1 MQLIPMSFA
10 WPFSFLLFLP
20 LALAAWRM
28 LRRGRRSGIRFSA
41 VCRLPAKTAGWRA
54 RAANFAPFIFLAG
67 AALLVVA
74 AARPRESLSQGRRN
88 VDAIAIA
95 MTVDVSGSM
104 EIIDLTTREAERVRT
119 QADAERLPTRLDVVK
134 KTFAK
139 FVEARPDDLIGL
151 VTFGGF
157 ASSRVP
163 LTADHD
169 TLLQVLK
176 GVEIPSSGVDPRT
189 GQPIDGEE
197 TMTAIGDGLATAL
210 ARLKNAELKS
220 KVAILLSDGQSNT
233 GAVEPDAAAA
243 AAAKLG
249 VKVYTIGVGGNSGM
263 ALARMR
269 DMFGRT
275 QIRQVQNDGFDEA
288 QLKSIAKKTGGR
300 YFGVRDEKGLKSA
313 LEEIDKLEK
322 TTLDRTVYQRWREY
336 FAPFLMFG
344 AVLVLLAVSLQMTAS
359 RRLV

>member
-1 MQLIPMSFA
+1 MSFA
-10 WPFSFLLFLP
+10 WPYSFLLFLP

-41 VCRLPAKTAGWRA
+41 VPRLPAKTAGWRA
-54 RAANFAPFIFLAG
+54 RAANLAPFIFLLG
-67 AALLVVA
+67 AAALVVA

-95 MTVDVSGSM
+95 MAVDVSGSM
-104 EIIDLTTREAERVRT
+104 EIIDLTPREAERIRT

-157 ASSRVP
+157 ASSRTP
-163 LTADHD
+163 LTADHE

-176 GVEIPSSGVDPRT
+176 GVEVPSSGVDPRT
-189 GQPIDGEE
+189 GQPIDSEE

-220 KVAILLSDGQSNT
+220 KIVILLSDGQSNT
-233 GAVEPDAAAA
+233 GAVEPDAAAD

-249 VKVYTIGVGGNSGM
+249 VKVYTIGVGGNSGI

-269 DMFGRT
+269 DMFGRM

-300 YFGVRDEKGLKSA
+300 YFGVRDEKGLKAA
-313 LEEIDKLEK
+313 LTEIDQLEK
-322 TTLDRTVYQRWREY
+322 TTLDRTIYQRWREY
-336 FAPFLMFG
+336 FTPFLLAG
-344 AVLVLLAVSLQMTAS
+344 AFLVLLAVSLQMAAS

>member
-1 MQLIPMSFA
+1 MSFA
-10 WPFSFLLFLP
+10 WPYSFLLFLP

-41 VCRLPAKTAGWRA
+41 VPRLPAKTAGWRA
-54 RAANFAPFIFLAG
+54 RMANLAPFIFLAG
-67 AALLVVA
+67 AAALVVA

-104 EIIDLTTREAERVRT
+104 EIIDITQREAERIRT

-157 ASSRVP
+157 ASSRAP
-163 LTADHD
+163 LTADHE

-176 GVEIPSSGVDPRT
+176 GVEVPSSGVDPRT

-220 KVAILLSDGQSNT
+220 KIVILLSDGQSNT
-233 GAVEPDAAAA
+233 GAVEPDAAAD
-243 AAAKLG
+243 AAAKMG
-249 VKVYTIGVGGNSGM
+249 VKVYTIGVGGHSGI

-300 YFGVRDEKGLKSA
+300 YFGVRDEKGLKAA
-313 LEEIDKLEK
+313 LEEIDQLEK

-336 FAPFLMFG
+336 FAPFLMIG
-344 AVLVLLAVSLQMTAS
+344 TLLVFLAVSLQMSAS
-359 RRLV
+359 RRLA

>member
-1 MQLIPMSFA
+1 M
-10 WPFSFLLFLP
+10 
-20 LALAAWRM
+20 
-28 LRRGRRSGIRFSA
+28 
-41 VCRLPAKTAGWRA
+41 
-54 RAANFAPFIFLAG
+54 ANLAPFIFLAG
-67 AALLVVA
+67 AAALVVA

-104 EIIDLTTREAERVRT
+104 EIIDITQREAEKIRT

-157 ASSRVP
+157 ASSRAP
-163 LTADHD
+163 LTADHE

-176 GVEIPSSGVDPRT
+176 GVEVPSSGVDPRT
-189 GQPIDGEE
+189 GQPIDSEE

-220 KVAILLSDGQSNT
+220 KIVILLSDGQSNT
-233 GAVEPDAAAA
+233 GAVEPDAAAD
-243 AAAKLG
+243 AAAKMG
-249 VKVYTIGVGGNSGM
+249 VKVYTIGVGGHSGI

-300 YFGVRDEKGLKSA
+300 YFGVRDEKGLKAA
-313 LEEIDKLEK
+313 LEEIDQLEK

-336 FAPFLMFG
+336 FAPFLMIG
-344 AVLVLLAVSLQMTAS
+344 TLLVFLAVSLQMSAS
-359 RRLV
+359 RRLA

>member
-1 MQLIPMSFA
+1 MSFA
-10 WPFSFLLFLP
+10 WPYSFLLLLP
-20 LALAAWRM
+20 LAVAAWRM

-41 VCRLPAKTAGWRA
+41 VSRLPAKTAGWRA
-54 RAANFAPFIFLAG
+54 RAANLAPFIFLIG

-74 AARPRESLSQGRRN
+74 CARPRTSLSQGRRS

-104 EIIDLTTREAERVRT
+104 EIIDLTPREAERIRT
-119 QADAERLPTRLDVVK
+119 QADAERLPTRLDMVK

-157 ASSRVP
+157 ASSRAP
-163 LTADHD
+163 LTADHE
-169 TLLQVLK
+169 TLLKVLQ
-176 GVEIPSSGVDPRT
+176 GVEVPSSGFDPRT
-189 GQPIDGEE
+189 GQPVDGEE

-210 ARLKNAELKS
+210 ARLKNSELKS
-220 KVAILLSDGQSNT
+220 KVVILLSDGESNT
-233 GAVEPDAAAA
+233 GAVEPDAAAE
-243 AAAKLG
+243 AAAKMG
-249 VKVYTIGVGGNSGM
+249 VKVYTIGVGGHSGI

-275 QIRQVQNDGFDEA
+275 KITQVQNDGFDEA
-288 QLKSIAKKTGGR
+288 QLKSIASKTGGR
-300 YFGVRDEKGLKSA
+300 YFGVRDEKGLKLA
-313 LEEIDKLEK
+313 LDEIDSLEK

-336 FAPFLMFG
+336 FTPFLLGG
-344 AVLVLLAVSLQMTAS
+344 AALVMLAVCMQMAAS
-359 RRLV
+359 RRLA

>member
-1 MQLIPMSFA
+1 MSFA
-10 WPFSFLLFLP
+10 WPYSFLLFLP

-41 VCRLPAKTAGWRA
+41 VPRLPAKTAGWRA
-54 RAANFAPFIFLAG
+54 RAANLAPFIFLLG
-67 AALLVVA
+67 AAALIVA

-95 MTVDVSGSM
+95 MAVDVSGSM
-104 EIIDLTTREAERVRT
+104 EIIDLTPREAERIRT
-119 QADAERLPTRLDVVK
+119 QADAARLPTRLDMVK

-157 ASSRVP
+157 ASSRAP
-163 LTADHD
+163 LTADHE

-176 GVEIPSSGVDPRT
+176 GVEVPSSGVDPRT

-220 KVAILLSDGQSNT
+220 KIVILLSDGQSNT
-233 GAVEPDAAAA
+233 GAVEPDAAAD

-249 VKVYTIGVGGNSGM
+249 VKVYTIGVGGNSGI

-269 DMFGRT
+269 DMFGRM

-300 YFGVRDEKGLKSA
+300 YFGVRDEKGLKAA
-313 LEEIDKLEK
+313 LTEIDQLEK
-322 TTLDRTVYQRWREY
+322 TTLDRTIYQRWREY
-336 FAPFLMFG
+336 FTPFLLAG
-344 AVLVLLAVSLQMTAS
+344 ASLVLLAVSLQMAAS

>member
-1 MQLIPMSFA
+1 MSFA
-10 WPFSFLLFLP
+10 WPYSFLLFLP

-41 VCRLPAKTAGWRA
+41 VPRLPAKTAGWRA
-54 RAANFAPFIFLAG
+54 RAANLSPFIFLLGG
-67 AALLVVA
+67 AALVVA

-104 EIIDLTTREAERVRT
+104 EIIDITQREAERIRT
-119 QADAERLPTRLDVVK
+119 QSDAERLPTRLDVVK

-157 ASSRVP
+157 ASSRAP
-163 LTADHD
+163 LTADHE

-176 GVEIPSSGVDPRT
+176 GVEVPSSGVDPRT

-197 TMTAIGDGLATAL
+197 TMTAIGDGLATAP

-220 KVAILLSDGQSNT
+220 KIVILLSDGQSNT
-233 GAVEPDAAAA
+233 GAVEPDAAAD
-243 AAAKLG
+243 AAAKMG
-249 VKVYTIGVGGNSGM
+249 VKVYTIGVGGHSGI

-300 YFGVRDEKGLKSA
+300 YFGVRDEKGLKAA
-313 LEEIDKLEK
+313 LEEIDQLEK

-336 FAPFLMFG
+336 FAPFLMLG
-344 AVLVLLAVSLQMTAS
+344 TILVFLAVSLQMSAS

>member
-1 MQLIPMSFA
+1 MSFA
-10 WPFSFLLFLP
+10 WPYSFLLFLP

-41 VCRLPAKTAGWRA
+41 VPRLPAKTAGWRA
-54 RAANFAPFIFLAG
+54 RMANLAPFIFLAG
-67 AALLVVA
+67 AAALVVA

-104 EIIDLTTREAERVRT
+104 EIIDITQREAERIRT

-157 ASSRVP
+157 ASSRAP
-163 LTADHD
+163 LTADHE

-176 GVEIPSSGVDPRT
+176 GVEVPSSGVDPRT

-220 KVAILLSDGQSNT
+220 KVVILLSDGQSNT
-233 GAVEPDAAAA
+233 GAVEPDAAAD
-243 AAAKLG
+243 AAAKMG
-249 VKVYTIGVGGNSGM
+249 VKVYTIGVGGHSGF

-300 YFGVRDEKGLKSA
+300 YFGVRDEKGLKAA
-313 LEEIDKLEK
+313 LEEIDQLEK

-336 FAPFLMFG
+336 FAPFLMIG
-344 AVLVLLAVSLQMTAS
+344 TLLVFLAVSLQMSAS
-359 RRLV
+359 RRLA

>member
-1 MQLIPMSFA
+1 MSFA
-10 WPFSFLLFLP
+10 WPYSFLLFLP

-41 VCRLPAKTAGWRA
+41 VPRLPAKTAGWRA
-54 RAANFAPFIFLAG
+54 RAANLAPFIFLLG
-67 AALLVVA
+67 AAALVVA

-95 MTVDVSGSM
+95 MAVDVSGSM
-104 EIIDLTTREAERVRT
+104 EIIDLTPREAERIRT

-157 ASSRVP
+157 ASSRAP
-163 LTADHD
+163 LTADHE

-176 GVEIPSSGVDPRT
+176 GVEVPSSGVDPRT
-189 GQPIDGEE
+189 GQPIDSEE

-220 KVAILLSDGQSNT
+220 KIVILLSDGQSNT
-233 GAVEPDAAAA
+233 GAVEPDAAAD

-249 VKVYTIGVGGNSGM
+249 VKVYTIGVGGNSGI

-300 YFGVRDEKGLKSA
+300 YFGVRDEKGLKAA
-313 LEEIDKLEK
+313 LAEIDQLEK
-322 TTLDRTVYQRWREY
+322 TTLDRTIYQRWREY
-336 FAPFLMFG
+336 FTPFLLAG
-344 AVLVLLAVSLQMTAS
+344 AFLVLLAVSLQMAAS

>member
-1 MQLIPMSFA
+1 MNFA
-10 WPFSFLLFLP
+10 WPLSFLLFIP
-20 LALAAWRM
+20 LGLAAWRM

-41 VCRLPAKTAGWRA
+41 VPRLPAKTAGWRA
-54 RAANFAPFIFLAG
+54 RAANLAPFIFFLG
-67 AALLVVA
+67 AAALVVA
-74 AARPRESLSQGRRN
+74 AARPRKSLSQGRRN

-95 MTVDVSGSM
+95 MAVDVSGSM
-104 EIIDLTTREAERVRT
+104 EIIDLTPREAERIRT

-157 ASSRVP
+157 ASSRAP
-163 LTADHD
+163 LTADHE

-189 GQPIDGEE
+189 GQPVDGEE

-220 KVAILLSDGQSNT
+220 KVVILLSDGQSNT
-233 GAVEPDAAAA
+233 GAVEPDAAAE

-249 VKVYTIGVGGNSGM
+249 IKVYTIGVGGNSGM

>member
-1 MQLIPMSFA
+1 
-10 WPFSFLLFLP
+10 
-20 LALAAWRM
+20 M
-28 LRRGRRSGIRFSA
+28 LRRGRRTGIRFSA
-41 VCRLPAKTAGWRA
+41 VPRLPAKTAGWRA
-54 RAANFAPFIFLAG
+54 RMANLAPFIFIAG
-67 AALLVVA
+67 AALLVMA
-74 AARPRESLSQGRRN
+74 AARPRKSLSHGRRN

-104 EIIDLTTREAERVRT
+104 EIIDLTPREAERIRT

-157 ASSRVP
+157 ASSRAP
-163 LTADHD
+163 LTADHE

-176 GVEIPSSGVDPRT
+176 GVEVPSSGVDPRT
-189 GQPIDGEE
+189 GQPVDAEE
-197 TMTAIGDGLATAL
+197 TMTAIGDGLATAI

-220 KVAILLSDGQSNT
+220 KVVILLSDGQSNT
-233 GAVEPDAAAA
+233 GAVEPDDAAN

-249 VKVYTIGVGGNSGM
+249 IKVYTIGVGGNSGM

-269 DMFGRT
+269 DMFGRM
-275 QIRQVQNDGFDEA
+275 QIRQVRNDGFDEG

-300 YFGVRDEKGLKSA
+300 YFGVRDEEGLKSA
-313 LEEIDKLEK
+313 LEEIDNLEK

-336 FAPFLMFG
+336 FASFLMLG
-344 AVLVLLAVSLQMTAS
+344 TLLVLVAVSLQMAAS
-359 RRLV
+359 RRLA

>member
-1 MQLIPMSFA
+1 MSFA
-10 WPFSFLLFLP
+10 WPYSFLLFLP

-41 VCRLPAKTAGWRA
+41 VPRLPAKTAGWRA
-54 RAANFAPFIFLAG
+54 RAANLAPFIVLLG
-67 AALLVVA
+67 AAALVVA

-95 MTVDVSGSM
+95 MAVDVSGSM
-104 EIIDLTTREAERVRT
+104 EIIDLTPREAERIRT

-139 FVEARPDDLIGL
+139 FVEARPADLLGL
-151 VTFGGF
+151 VTFGGV
-157 ASSRVP
+157 ASSRAP
-163 LTADHD
+163 LTADHE
-169 TLLQVLK
+169 TLLQVLN
-176 GVEIPSSGVDPRT
+176 GVEVPSSGVDPRT

-220 KVAILLSDGQSNT
+220 KIVILLSDGQSNT
-233 GAVEPDAAAA
+233 GAVEPDAAAD

-249 VKVYTIGVGGNSGM
+249 VKVYTIGVGGNSGV

-269 DMFGRT
+269 DMFGRM
-275 QIRQVQNDGFDEA
+275 QIRQIQNDGFDEA

-300 YFGVRDEKGLKSA
+300 YFGVRDEKGLKAA
-313 LEEIDKLEK
+313 LAEIDQLEK
-322 TTLDRTVYQRWREY
+322 TTLDRTIYQRWREY
-336 FAPFLMFG
+336 FTPFLLAG
-344 AVLVLLAVSLQMTAS
+344 AFLVLLAVSLQMAAS

>member
-1 MQLIPMSFA
+1 MSFA
-10 WPFSFLLFLP
+10 WPYSFLLFLP

-41 VCRLPAKTAGWRA
+41 VPRLPAKTAGWRA
-54 RAANFAPFIFLAG
+54 RAANLAPFIFLLG
-67 AALLVVA
+67 AAALVVA

-95 MTVDVSGSM
+95 MAVDVSGSM
-104 EIIDLTTREAERVRT
+104 EIIDLTPREAERIRT

-157 ASSRVP
+157 ASSRAP
-163 LTADHD
+163 LTADHE

-176 GVEIPSSGVDPRT
+176 GVEVPSSGIDPRT

-197 TMTAIGDGLATAL
+197 TRTAIGDGLATAL

-220 KVAILLSDGQSNT
+220 KIVILLSDGQNNT
-233 GAVEPDAAAA
+233 GAVKPDAAAD

-249 VKVYTIGVGGNSGM
+249 VKVYTIGVGSNSGL

-269 DMFGRT
+269 DMFGRM
-275 QIRQVQNDGFDEA
+275 QIGQVHNDGFDEA

-300 YFGVRDEKGLKSA
+300 YFGVRDEKGLKAA
-313 LEEIDKLEK
+313 LEEIDQLEK
-322 TTLDRTVYQRWREY
+322 TTLDRTIYQRWREY
-336 FAPFLMFG
+336 FTPFLLTG
-344 AVLVLLAVSLQMTAS
+344 AFLVLLAVSLQMTAS

>member
-1 MQLIPMSFA
+1 MSFA
-10 WPFSFLLFLP
+10 WPYSFLLFLP

-41 VCRLPAKTAGWRA
+41 VPRLPAKTAGWRA
-54 RAANFAPFIFLAG
+54 RMANLAPFIFLAG
-67 AALLVVA
+67 AAALVVA

-104 EIIDLTTREAERVRT
+104 EIIDITQRKAERIRT

-157 ASSRVP
+157 ASSRAP
-163 LTADHD
+163 LTADHE

-176 GVEIPSSGVDPRT
+176 GVEVPSSGVDPRT

-220 KVAILLSDGQSNT
+220 KVVILLSDGQSNT
-233 GAVEPDAAAA
+233 GAVEPDAAAD
-243 AAAKLG
+243 AAAKMG
-249 VKVYTIGVGGNSGM
+249 VKVYTIGVGGHSGI

-300 YFGVRDEKGLKSA
+300 YFGVRDEKGLKAA
-313 LEEIDKLEK
+313 LEEIDQLEK

-336 FAPFLMFG
+336 FAPFLMIG
-344 AVLVLLAVSLQMTAS
+344 TLLVFLAVSLQMSAS
-359 RRLV
+359 RRLA

>member
-1 MQLIPMSFA
+1 MSFA
-10 WPFSFLLFLP
+10 WPYSFLLFLP

-41 VCRLPAKTAGWRA
+41 VPRLPAKTAGWRA
-54 RAANFAPFIFLAG
+54 RMANLAPFIFLAG
-67 AALLVVA
+67 AAALVVA

-104 EIIDLTTREAERVRT
+104 EIIDITQREAEKIRT

-157 ASSRVP
+157 ASSRAP
-163 LTADHD
+163 LTADHE

-176 GVEIPSSGVDPRT
+176 GVEVPSSGVDPRT
-189 GQPIDGEE
+189 GQPIDSEE

-220 KVAILLSDGQSNT
+220 KIVILLSDGQSNT
-233 GAVEPDAAAA
+233 GAVEPDAAAD
-243 AAAKLG
+243 AAAKMG
-249 VKVYTIGVGGNSGM
+249 VKVYTIGVGGHSGI

-300 YFGVRDEKGLKSA
+300 YFGVRDEKGLKAA
-313 LEEIDKLEK
+313 LEEIDQLEK

-336 FAPFLMFG
+336 FAPFLMIG
-344 AVLVLLAVSLQMTAS
+344 TLLVFLAVSLQMSAS
-359 RRLV
+359 RRLA

>member
-1 MQLIPMSFA
+1 MSFA
-10 WPFSFLLFLP
+10 WPYSFLLFLP

-41 VCRLPAKTAGWRA
+41 VPRLPAKTAGWRA
-54 RAANFAPFIFLAG
+54 RAANLAPFIFLVG
-67 AALLVVA
+67 AAALVVA

-104 EIIDLTTREAERVRT
+104 EIIDITQREAERIRT

-157 ASSRVP
+157 ASSRAP

-176 GVEIPSSGVDPRT
+176 GVEVPSSGVDPRT
-189 GQPIDGEE
+189 GQPIDAEE

-210 ARLKNAELKS
+210 ARLKNSDLKS
-220 KVAILLSDGQSNT
+220 KIVILLSDGQSNT
-233 GAVEPDAAAA
+233 GAVEPDAAAD
-243 AAAKLG
+243 AAAKMG
-249 VKVYTIGVGGNSGM
+249 VKVYTIGVGGHSGI

-300 YFGVRDEKGLKSA
+300 YFGVRDEKGLKAA
-313 LEEIDKLEK
+313 LEEIDQLEK

-344 AVLVLLAVSLQMTAS
+344 TLLVFLAVSLQMSAS